1 MITINPKAQSIA
13 NAAKLKK
20 LSKKDNDKRAKFSSS
35 KKTQENSSSE
45 AASGVADI
53 GGMLF
58 LQEVDQYAEDQQN
71 LEEFSKKAFK
81 ILKNLQMDLLEG
93 NISGRRLHN
102 LKDAITSN
110 KFIISNPEMA
120 NVAEDIKL
128 RIEVEV
134 TKLEMNQK

>member
-1 MITINPKAQSIA
+1 
-13 NAAKLKK
+13 
-20 LSKKDNDKRAKFSSS
+20 
-35 KKTQENSSSE
+35 
-45 AASGVADI
+45 
-53 GGMLF
+53 MLF

-102 LKDAITSN
+102 LQDAITSN
-110 KFIISNPEMA
+110 KFIISNSEMA
-120 NVAEDIKL
+120 NLAEDIKL

-134 TKLEMNQK
+134 AKLEMNQK